1 MRITAGDVV
10 EVALD
15 AGYVYGRV
23 LLVPHAY
30 PPAIAFEPRLH
41 DRPLDE
47 VGDDRFGA
55 SPMTVL
61 CPLENALAKGKV
73 RIVGRT
79 SAGKSPGSTLF
90 SVPVRDRT
98 GRVLYAWT
106 WNGEEL
112 ALPEDGDARNLP
124 VREIVSLADLA
135 ERLDR
140 HARPDTPALP

>member
-1 MRITAGDVV
+1 MRIAAGDVV

-41 DRPLDE
+41 DHPLDK

-55 SPMTVL
+55 APMTVL
-61 CPLENALAKGKV
+61 CPLENALADGKV

-79 SAGKSPGSTLF
+79 SGGRSADDTLF
-90 SVPVRDRT
+90 SVPVRDRA
-98 GRVLYAWT
+98 GRVLYEWT

-112 ALPEDGDARNLP
+112 ALPDDGDARHLP
-124 VREIVSLADLA
+124 VREIVSLAELA
-135 ERLDR
+135 TRLER
-140 HARPDTPALP
+140 HARPDAPALP

>member
-1 MRITAGDVV
+1 MRIAAGDVV

-47 VGDDRFGA
+47 VGQDRFGPT
-55 SPMTVL
+55 PMTVL
-61 CPLENALAKGKV
+61 CPLENALAEGKV

-79 SAGKSPGSTLF
+79 SAGRSTGDTLF
-90 SVPVRDRT
+90 SVPVRDRA

-124 VREIVSLADLA
+124 VREIVNLGDLA
-135 ERLDR
+135 ARLERHVRRD
-140 HARPDTPALP
+140 APALP